1 MKTFLAIYTG
11 TPGAL
16 ESWRALPEQ
25 ELKARQARGMQ
36 AWRDWAERNQDAIV
50 ATGSPLGRTKRVS
63 KRGLEDIRN
72 QMGAYT
78 IVRAESHEAAAKLF
92 ENHPHFTT
100 FPGEAVEVMECLP
113 LPQQA

>member
-1 MKTFLAIYTG
+1 MRTFLAVYTG
-11 TPGAL
+11 TPAGR
-16 ESWRALPEQ
+16 ESWNALPEQ
-25 ELKARQARGMQ
+25 ERKQREARGMK
-36 AWRDWAERNQDAIV
+36 AWGDWVARNKDVIV
-50 ATGSPLGRTKRVS
+50 DTGAPLGRTKSVS
-63 KRGLEDIRN
+63 KRGLADIRN

-113 LPQQA
+113 LPNA